1 MIICTNCGNHNEN
14 DDEFCGSCGKFLE
27 WVGEKVEAPAAP
39 VPAPEPEPEVS
50 AKVGLV
56 DRVKAAVG
64 IDEHDRATEG
74 AEDATPSPGG
84 AAGGPTEEEIAIAA
98 AMASQQAHLEA
109 EAAEAARRAMQAE
122 VEARERVEA
131 QRKADEEAAAARRA
145 EGEARAA
152 AAAEAAAARRAEEE
166 ARRRAEDEARAT
178 SEADRRREAEAEA
191 ARRAEAEA
199 AAVAAAEASAA
210 AAQEAARLAREAAE
224 REALDAA
231 QQAEAEAEAARQT
244 AEAEEAAAALA
255 AARRAEEEARAS
267 AEVEARARVEAEA
280 REHAEIEARRRAE
293 DEARR
298 RGEEEARTKAEAE
311 ARAREQEEARLR
323 AEDETRA
330 RIAAQARAKEEEEAR
345 RRAAALLT
353 RPKAVI
359 PTPAEDE
366 PAGGTKAERAVA
378 ITPTAA
384 AQRPVA
390 QQPSAVKAPPRP
402 DPKAK
407 PPEVA
412 LKAGDLV
419 CDQCGQGNDPTR
431 KFCRKCGNSLAK
443 AAPVKKLPWWKTLF
457 SSKKKKGKTSKEAK
471 GGKSARNK
479 ANEAKYKAQR
489 LRAKVRFIFIGIAML
504 SIIGVNL
511 ALPDLRSN
519 VVVKVKGGF
528 TSIQGI
534 FNPQFKTVN
543 AVEVTATSSVPGHEP
558 GFANDLVLNSFWAE
572 AAEGEGIGQTISFT
586 FESPA
591 DLTKVL
597 ISAGSTDTPEN
608 YLNQP
613 RPKDLHLVFDTGGSF
628 DLTLEDEFRK
638 SQSFTIKGAEGVTK
652 VDVVISSVYRG
663 RNGLD
668 TAIAEVEFK
677 KKG

>member
-39 VPAPEPEPEVS
+39 APPPEPEPEVS
-50 AKVGLV
+50 TKVGLV

-64 IDEHDRATEG
+64 IDEHDRPTVGTDDE
-74 AEDATPSPGG
+74 TPSPDR
-84 AAGGPTEEEIAIAA
+84 AAGGFAEDEVATAA
-98 AMASQQAHLEA
+98 VASQQAHLEA
-109 EAAEAARRAMQAE
+109 EAAEAARRAAQAE

-145 EGEARAA
+145 EEEARAA

-178 SEADRRREAEAEA
+178 AEAERRREAEAEA
-191 ARRAEAEA
+191 ARRAEEEA

-231 QQAEAEAEAARQT
+231 AQAAAEAEAARQ
-244 AEAEEAAAALA
+244 AEEAEQAAAALA

-267 AEVEARARVEAEA
+267 AEAEARARAEAEA

-298 RGEEEARTKAEAE
+298 RGEEEARAKAEAE
-311 ARAREQEEARLR
+311 SRAREQEEARLR

-353 RPKAVI
+353 RPKVVV
-359 PTPAEDE
+359 PTQVEDE
-366 PAGGTKAERAVA
+366 PAGEAKPDRAVA
-378 ITPTAA
+378 MTPTAA

-390 QQPSAVKAPPRP
+390 QQPSTVKPPPRR
-402 DPKAK
+402 DPTTK
-407 PPEVA
+407 PQEVA
-412 LKAGDLV
+412 VKAGDLI
-419 CDQCGQGNDPTR
+419 CDQCRQGNDPTR

-457 SSKKKKGKTSKEAK
+457 SSKKKGGKTSKEAK
-471 GGKSARNK
+471 GGKSAKNK
-479 ANEAKYKAQR
+479 ANEAKYKTQR
-489 LRAKVRFIFIGIAML
+489 LLAKVRFIFMGIAL
-504 SIIGVNL
+504 LGLIGVNV
-511 ALPDLRSN
+511 AVPSLRDN
-519 VVVKVKGGF
+519 VLGKVKSGF
-528 TSIQGI
+528 TSLQGT

-543 AVEVTATSSVPGHEP
+543 AVEVTATSAIPGHEP

-628 DLTLEDEFRK
+628 DVTLEDEFRK
-638 SQSFTIKGAEGVTK
+638 SQSFTVKGAKGVTK
-652 VDVVISSVYRG
+652 VDVVISSVYKG
-663 RNGLD
+663 RSGLD